1 MTTSLP
7 AQPGRTPLVVPA
19 AGDPSLTT
27 YRRLMLGLGVL
38 AATAFA
44 ASLLAGPTGAGFRL
58 LSGWFGGGSAAEIE
72 AARIIVAE
80 IRLPRALLGFLI
92 GGALGISGAALQ
104 GYLRNPLA
112 EPGLIGAT
120 AGGALG
126 AVLSIHLGLSSAF
139 ALALP
144 LMGLFGA
151 LAAVSIVLLLAGARA
166 GPLTLILGGVAVT
179 SLAGALTSL
188 VLNLSDNPFAAT
200 EILFWMLGSLTD
212 RSLTHVALAAPLI
225 LLGSACLLLSGR
237 ALDALSLGEDAAASL
252 GVDLKRLR
260 RLVVAGTALAIGA
273 STAVAGSISFV
284 GLIVPHLLRGAV
296 GQRPGRLLPASF
308 LGGATLL
315 LLADVAVRLVDP
327 VDLRLGV
334 LTALIGAPFFLWL
347 VFKTRRELLA

>member
-1 MTTSLP
+1 MS
-7 AQPGRTPLVVPA
+7 R
-19 AGDPSLTT
+19 
-27 YRRLMLGLGVL
+27 YRRLLIGLALL
-38 AATAFA
+38 AASAFA
-44 ASLLAGPTGAGFRL
+44 ASLLAGPTAAGSRL
-58 LSGWFGGGSAAEIE
+58 LSGWLGRGSAVEIE
-72 AARIIVAE
+72 AARIIIAE

-112 EPGLIGAT
+112 EPGLIGAS

-126 AVLSIHLGLSSAF
+126 AVLAIHLGLSAAF

-144 LMGLFGA
+144 LMGLVGA
-151 LAAVSIVLLLAGARA
+151 FAAVSVVLMLSGARA

-212 RSLTHVALAAPLI
+212 RSMTHVALAGPLV
-225 LLGSACLLLSGR
+225 LLGTVCLLLAGR
-237 ALDALSLGEDAAASL
+237 ALDALSLGEDGAASL
-252 GVDLKRLR
+252 GIDLVRLR

-284 GLIVPHLLRGAV
+284 GLIVPHLLRSAV

-308 LGGATLL
+308 LGGASLL
-315 LLADVAVRLVDP
+315 LFADIAVRLADP

-347 VFKTRRELLA
+347 VFKTRRELAP

>member
-1 MTTSLP
+1 MSSLP
-7 AQPGRTPLVVPA
+7 AQPGSTPATVSA
-19 AGDPSLTT
+19 AGDASLTG

-38 AATAFA
+38 ATAAFL
-44 ASLLAGPTGAGFRL
+44 ASLLAGPTSAGYGL
-58 LSGWFGGGSAAEIE
+58 LSGWLGRGTAAEIE

-92 GGALGISGAALQ
+92 GGALGVSGAALQ

-144 LMGLFGA
+144 LMGLSGA
-151 LAAVSIVLLLAGARA
+151 LVAVSIVLLLAGARA

-225 LLGSACLLLSGR
+225 LLGAGCLLLAGR
-237 ALDALSLGEDAAASL
+237 SLDALSLGEDGAASL

-260 RLVVAGTALAIGA
+260 RLIVAGTALAIGA

-308 LGGATLL
+308 LGGSSLL
-315 LLADVAVRLVDP
+315 LFADVAVRLADP

-347 VFKTRRELLA
+347 VLKTRRELFA